1 MPLCSVSYITRT
13 SKKSPIPF
21 KSVLAP
27 TSKLQRW
34 YGTMELV
41 SVLMTTNRVL
51 KGLLIAALL
60 VSGVA
65 HGGDSAI
72 RVSHEAGQPVA
83 RFTIGDSRCVL
94 KDDQVRCTPV
104 SK

>member
-1 MPLCSVSYITRT
+1 M
-13 SKKSPIPF
+13 
-21 KSVLAP
+21 
-27 TSKLQRW
+27 
-34 YGTMELV
+34 GLV
-41 SVLMTTNRVL
+41 FLGMSMNRVL
-51 KGLLIAALL
+51 KGLLIATLL

-65 HGGDSAI
+65 HGGDNAI
-72 RVSHEAGQPVA
+72 RVSDEAGQRVA